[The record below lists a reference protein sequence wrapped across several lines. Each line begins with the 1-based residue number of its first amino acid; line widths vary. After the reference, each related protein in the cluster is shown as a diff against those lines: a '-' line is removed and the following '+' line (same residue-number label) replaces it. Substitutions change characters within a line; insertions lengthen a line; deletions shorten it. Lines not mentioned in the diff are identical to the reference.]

1 MGNVLTYSGIT
12 TKIKAMQSRFLKEND
27 YRELIA
33 SETVP
38 KAVAF
43 LKTTAGYR
51 ELFSDFD
58 ENQLHRGE
66 VEQQLSLSKY
76 YDFSKL
82 YRFANMKQRKFLD
95 LYFIHYETI
104 ALKICIRSIFS
115 NNPVK
120 LNYSAFEEFF
130 EAHSELDIVRLG
142 NCTTLAEFHDCLKG
156 TRYETILSRI
166 GSLSDATLFDYEMQ
180 LDLGYFKLVW
190 KAKDKYL
197 DKRERLILTASLG
210 SKMDLLNLLWI
221 SRAKEYYR
229 MEPAGIYAMLIPI
242 QYKIKDAQM
251 KALVESATL
260 ADFYACIKK
269 TYYSR
274 FLPENAKQ
282 ETKDLESLYQTA
294 IGKIHSSGMRK
305 NPYSIAAINAYFYF
319 KETEI
324 HKITTTI
331 ESIRYGLQPKD
342 ILSIVLE
349 KE

>member
-12 TKIKAMQSRFLKEND
+12 TKIKAMQSRFLSEND

-43 LKTTAGYR
+43 LQSTAGYHD
-51 ELFSDFD
+51 LFSEFD
-58 ENQLHRGE
+58 ESQLHRGE

-115 NNPVK
+115 NNPVR

-130 EAHSELDIVRLG
+130 EAHSEIDIVALG

-156 TRYETILSRI
+156 TRYESVLSRI
-166 GSLSDATLFDYEMQ
+166 AQLPDATLFDYEMQ
-180 LDLGYFKLVW
+180 LDLGYFRLVW
-190 KAKDKYL
+190 KAKDNYL
-197 DKRERLILTASLG
+197 DKTERLILANSLG
-210 SKMDLLNLLWI
+210 TKMDLLNLLWI
-221 SRAKEYYR
+221 SRAKEYYH
-229 MEPAGIYAMLIPI
+229 MDPAGIYALLIPI
-242 QYKIKDAQM
+242 QYKLKDTQM
-251 KALVESATL
+251 KALVESASL
-260 ADFYACIKK
+260 KDFYALIKQ
-269 TYYSR
+269 TYYTR
-274 FLPENAKQ
+274 FLPDNARQ
-282 ETKDLESLYQTA
+282 ETKDLETLYHSA
-294 IGKIHSSGMRK
+294 IGRLHSGGIRK

-319 KETEI
+319 KENEI

-349 KE
+349 QE